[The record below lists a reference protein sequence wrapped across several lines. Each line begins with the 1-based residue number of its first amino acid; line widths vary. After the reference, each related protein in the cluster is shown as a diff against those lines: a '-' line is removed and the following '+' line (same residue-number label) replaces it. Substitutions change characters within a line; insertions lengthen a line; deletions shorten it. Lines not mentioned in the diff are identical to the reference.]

1 MRCARREAGPPEPAA
16 APRGRARNPLSHPT
30 LQTGLTGGHG
40 AAPAVSRRA
49 ASAWPRPALLPVLAL
64 LFGAL
69 GLFAAAPAAAQT
81 PIWSATLTVDES
93 GGFFGCDNNDAS
105 QDNCSVALTDD
116 DIVRGGVTH
125 QVTRLYYFV
134 SSGVHV
140 VLLTTNPGAVS
151 RFAGLELH
159 LGTTRLTVGSSPAG
173 SFRWEGVNPQWTDN
187 QQVAVSLVDPTVEP
201 PPDSLTLSASDTMPR
216 EGGGPV
222 TVTATVGRIYSN
234 EVQLN
239 VLLRGTATWGEG
251 NWPGARPHVQLPPG
265 TPRGDGSRALASGA
279 DYWTPAPDGVERGF
293 WFGGGSS
300 GSSGSIQ
307 AGALLKIPR
316 GQRSASF
323 TVAVLD
329 DAHEDSGET
338 IGIEVQA
345 YENIPYT
352 ATFTGDGHDFCI
364 QGQTCT
370 TPASWM
376 KHLTG
381 ASGALTLTIQ
391 NHEGAEAEAAGPA
404 ARERGGGVPPGH
416 DGAPAAGSGEE
427 ERGPLPASD
436 GEDDA
441 PGEHGGGVPPD
452 HGGASATVPGVPGT
466 AAHPGRERADQE
478 NRRAHPPVI
487 GRRARAIGSP
497 YCFVPGAAELGALGE
512 SAHLAYR
519 LDSARDFDL
528 CLWAPDPNWRDAP
541 AYASCRGAGGALPEY
556 ASLVQGAGREEIS
569 VERAPGLMAC
579 VVPAEAAA
587 GGGAWRL
594 RIAPDNPDNTGTEDS
609 E

>member
-49 ASAWPRPALLPVLAL
+49 GSPWCRPALLPVLAL
-64 LFGAL
+64 LLGAL

-81 PIWSATLTVDES
+81 PIWSATLTVGRD
-93 GGFFGCDNNDAS
+93 GIYFGCEVAAT
-105 QDNCSVALTDD
+105 QVPCSSALTDD
-116 DIVRGGVTH
+116 DFEYNGVTY
-125 QVTRLYYFV
+125 QIARLSHI
-134 SSGVHV
+134 SS
-140 VLLTTNPGAVS
+140 TN
-151 RFAGLELH
+151 RFLMDIEPTPRAKLAGLVLH
-159 LGTTRLTVGSSPAG
+159 LGPTRLTLGDFGVGG
-173 SFRWEGVNPQWTDN
+173 THQWTGVNPQWSDN
-187 QQVAVSLVDPTVEP
+187 QQVSVSLVDPTVEP
-201 PPDSLTLSASDTMPR
+201 PPDSLTLSATDTAPR

-307 AGALLKIPR
+307 AGALLKIPA

-352 ATFTGDGHDFCI
+352 ATVTHGQHTLCP
-364 QGQTCT
+364 QGQTCQVQ
-370 TPASWM
+370 ASWM

-391 NHEGAEAEAAGPA
+391 NHEGAEAEAEAAGPA
-404 ARERGGGVPPGH
+404 AQEHGGGVPPGH
-416 DGAPAAGSGEE
+416 DGAPAAGSGGGEG
-427 ERGPLPASD
+427 ERGPPTAS
-436 GEDDA
+436 GEA
-441 PGEHGGGVPPD
+441 PGRHVPPG
-452 HGGASATVPGVPGT
+452 HGGAPAAVPGVPGP
-466 AAHPGRERADQE
+466 AAEPGRE

-497 YCFVPGAAELGALGE
+497 YCFVPGAAELDALGE
-512 SAHLAYR
+512 SARLAYR
-519 LDSARDFDL
+519 LDSERDFDL
-528 CLWAPDPNWRDAP
+528 CLWAPDPNWRAAP
-541 AYASCRGAGGALPEY
+541 AYASCRGAGGALPEH
-556 ASLVQGAGREEIS
+556 ASLVRGAGREELS
-569 VERAPGLMAC
+569 VERSPGLMAC

-594 RIAPDNPDNTGTEDS
+594 RIAPDNPDNTGKEDTE
-609 E
+609 

>member
-16 APRGRARNPLSHPT
+16 APRGRT
-30 LQTGLTGGHG
+30 LAGKLPSLLPGSSGGHG
-40 AAPAVSRRA
+40 TAPTSSRRA
-49 ASAWPRPALLPVLAL
+49 ASPWRRPALLPVLAPL
-64 LFGAL
+64 LGAAFL
-69 GLFAAAPAAAQT
+69 LPAHPAAAQT
-81 PIWSATLTVDES
+81 VIWSTTLTVDQD
-93 GGFFGCDNNDAS
+93 GTRFGCDTNRAT
-105 QDNCSVALTDD
+105 QDNCSSALADD
-116 DIVRGGVTH
+116 DFEYNGVTYRVRALNYFSAH
-125 QVTRLYYFV
+125 NILRITLNPQSQLRL
-134 SSGVHV
+134 
-140 VLLTTNPGAVS
+140 
-151 RFAGLELH
+151 AGLELNFGPTQVTF
-159 LGTTRLTVGSSPAG
+159 GTDLATED
-173 SFRWEGVNPQWTDN
+173 RWTVNPQWTDG

-265 TPRGDGSRALASGA
+265 TARGDGSRALASGA

-307 AGALLKIPR
+307 AGALLKIPA

-338 IGIEVQA
+338 IEVEVQA

-352 ATFTGDGHDFCI
+352 ATFTGDGHDFCV

-381 ASGALTLTIQ
+381 ASGALTLTIR
-391 NHEGAEAEAAGPA
+391 NHEGAEPEAAGPA

-441 PGEHGGGVPPD
+441 PGEHGGGVPPG
-452 HGGASATVPGVPGT
+452 HGGAPAAVPGVPGT
-466 AAHPGRERADQE
+466 AAHPGPERADRE

-487 GRRARAIGSP
+487 GRRARAIGSA
-497 YCFVPGAAELGALGE
+497 YCFVPGAAELDALGE
-512 SAHLAYR
+512 SARLAYR

-528 CLWAPDPNWRDAP
+528 CLWAPDPNWRTAP

-594 RIAPDNPDNTGTEDS
+594 RIAPDNPDNIETEDT

>member
-49 ASAWPRPALLPVLAL
+49 ASPWRRPALLPVLAAL
-64 LFGAL
+64 LGAL

-81 PIWSATLTVDES
+81 PIWSATLTVDEGS
-93 GGFFGCDNNDAS
+93 GFLGCSTAAS
-105 QDNCSVALTDD
+105 ADNCSVALSEDEFEYN
-116 DIVRGGVTH
+116 GVTYR
-125 QVTRLYYFV
+125 VWGVFYFPT
-134 SSGVHV
+134 SMSAKIDITPTPRSN
-140 VLLTTNPGAVS
+140 L
-151 RFAGLELH
+151 AGMVLH
-159 LGTTRLTVGSSPAG
+159 LGATRLPVV
-173 SFRWEGVNPQWTDN
+173 SFGIEESYTWNGVNLQWTDN

-201 PPDSLTLSASDTMPR
+201 PPDSLTLSASDTAPR

-265 TPRGDGSRALASGA
+265 TARGDGSRALAAGA

-352 ATFTGDGHDFCI
+352 ATFTGDGHDFCV

-391 NHEGAEAEAAGPA
+391 NHEGAEAEAARPA

-556 ASLVQGAGREEIS
+556 ASLVRGAGREEIS

-594 RIAPDNPDNTGTEDS
+594 RIAPDNPDNTGTEDT

>member
-16 APRGRARNPLSHPT
+16 APRGRARNPLSHLT
-30 LQTGLTGGHG
+30 LQTGPAGGHG

-49 ASAWPRPALLPVLAL
+49 GSPWRRLAL
-64 LFGAL
+64 LSALAPLLVAL
-69 GLFAAAPAAAQT
+69 GLFAAGPAQAQT
-81 PIWSATLTVDES
+81 PIWSATLTVGED
-93 GGFFGCDNNDAS
+93 GIYFGCEIAAT
-105 QDNCSVALTDD
+105 QVPCSSALTDD
-116 DIVRGGVTH
+116 DFEYNGVTYRIE
-125 QVTRLYYFV
+125 RLSHI
-134 SSGVHV
+134 SSTNRF
-140 VLLTTNPGAVS
+140 LMNIETTPRAKL
-151 RFAGLELH
+151 AGLVLH
-159 LGTTRLTVGSSPAG
+159 LGNTRLTLGDFGVTGSYT
-173 SFRWEGVNPQWTDN
+173 WNGVNPQWTDG

-201 PPDSLTLSASDTMPR
+201 PPDSLTLSATDTAPR

-265 TPRGDGSRALASGA
+265 TARGDGSRALAAGA

-307 AGALLKIPR
+307 AGALLKIPA

-352 ATFTGDGHDFCI
+352 ATFTGDGHDFCV
-364 QGQTCT
+364 QGQMCT

-391 NHEGAEAEAAGPA
+391 NHEGAEAEAARPA
-404 ARERGGGVPPGH
+404 ARERGGGVPPEH
-416 DGAPAAGSGEE
+416 DGASGAGSGEE

-441 PGEHGGGVPPD
+441 PGEHGGGVPPG
-452 HGGASATVPGVPGT
+452 HGGAPAAVPGVPGP
-466 AAHPGRERADQE
+466 AAEPGRG
-478 NRRAHPPVI
+478 NRRAQPPVI

-512 SAHLAYR
+512 GAHLAYR

-528 CLWAPDPNWRDAP
+528 CLWAPDPNWRTAP
-541 AYASCRGAGGALPEY
+541 AYASCRGAGGALPEH

-594 RIAPDNPDNTGTEDS
+594 RIAPDNPDNTGTEDT

>member
-1 MRCARREAGPPEPAA
+1 MF
-16 APRGRARNPLSHPT
+16 
-30 LQTGLTGGHG
+30 
-40 AAPAVSRRA
+40 
-49 ASAWPRPALLPVLAL
+49 LLPAT
-64 LFGAL
+64 
-69 GLFAAAPAAAQT
+69 PAAAQT
-81 PIWSATLTVDES
+81 VIWSTTLTVDEDD
-93 GGFFGCDNNDAS
+93 GRFGCDTNRAS
-105 QDNCSVALTDD
+105 QTDCSAALADD
-116 DIVRGGVTH
+116 DFEYNGWTYRVRSINYFSAHNLIVL
-125 QVTRLYYFV
+125 RLDRAPL
-134 SSGVHV
+134 GR
-140 VLLTTNPGAVS
+140 L
-151 RFAGLELH
+151 AGLELA
-159 LGTTRLTVGSSPAG
+159 LGPTRVTFGTESDTV
-173 SFRWEGVNPQWTDN
+173 RWPGVNPQWSDN
-187 QQVAVSLVDPTVEP
+187 QQVSVSLVDPTAEP
-201 PPDSLTLSASDTMPR
+201 PPHSLTLSATDTAPR

-222 TVTATVGRIYSN
+222 TVTATVGRTYSN

-265 TPRGDGSRALASGA
+265 TPRGDGSRALAAGA

-307 AGALLKIPR
+307 AGALLKIPA

-352 ATFTGDGHDFCI
+352 ATFTGDGHDFCV

-391 NHEGAEAEAAGPA
+391 NHEGAEAEAARPA

-416 DGAPAAGSGEE
+416 DGAPAAGSGGGEGEGGPPTASGEE
-427 ERGPLPASD
+427 E
-436 GEDDA
+436 A
-441 PGEHGGGVPPD
+441 PGRHVPPG
-452 HGGASATVPGVPGT
+452 HGGAPAAVPGVPGP
-466 AAHPGRERADQE
+466 AAEPGRK
-478 NRRAHPPVI
+478 NRRAQPPVI

-512 SAHLAYR
+512 SARLAYR
-519 LDSARDFDL
+519 LDSERDFDL

-541 AYASCRGAGGALPEY
+541 AYASCRGAGGALPEH
-556 ASLVQGAGREEIS
+556 ASPVRGAGREELS

-579 VVPAEAAA
+579 VVPAGTAA

-594 RIAPDNPDNTGTEDS
+594 RIAPDNPDNTGTEDT

>member
-49 ASAWPRPALLPVLAL
+49 ASPCRRPALLPVLAL
-64 LFGAL
+64 LPGAVFL
-69 GLFAAAPAAAQT
+69 LPATPAAAQT
-81 PIWSATLTVDES
+81 VIWSTTLTVDED
-93 GGFFGCDNNDAS
+93 GGRFGCDVGRATQTD
-105 QDNCSVALTDD
+105 CSVALTDD
-116 DIVRGGVTH
+116 DFEYNGVTYRVRSINYFPAH
-125 QVTRLYYFV
+125 NLVRITLNPNPAQQVRL
-134 SSGVHV
+134 
-140 VLLTTNPGAVS
+140 
-151 RFAGLELH
+151 AGLELH
-159 LGTTRLTVGSSPAG
+159 LGPTRVTFGTDVATHG
-173 SFRWEGVNPQWTDN
+173 RWASVNPQWSDG
-187 QQVAVSLVDPTVEP
+187 QQVSVSLVDPTAEP
-201 PPDSLTLSASDTMPR
+201 PPDSLTLSATDTAPR

-222 TVTATVGRIYSN
+222 TVTATVGRTYSN

-265 TPRGDGSRALASGA
+265 TARGDGSRALASGA

-307 AGALLKIPR
+307 AVALLKIPA

-352 ATFTGDGHDFCI
+352 ATFTGDGHDFCV

-391 NHEGAEAEAAGPA
+391 NHEGAEAEAARPA
-404 ARERGGGVPPGH
+404 ARERGGGVPPEH
-416 DGAPAAGSGEE
+416 DGASGAGSGEE

-441 PGEHGGGVPPD
+441 PGEHGGGVPPG
-452 HGGASATVPGVPGT
+452 HGGAPAAVPGVPGP
-466 AAHPGRERADQE
+466 AAEPGRE

-487 GRRARAIGSP
+487 GRRARAIGSA

-519 LDSARDFDL
+519 LDSKQDFDL

-541 AYASCRGAGGALPEY
+541 AYASCRGAGGALPEH
-556 ASLVQGAGREEIS
+556 ASPVRGAGREEIS

-594 RIAPDNPDNTGTEDS
+594 RIAPDNPDNIGTEDT